1 MKEVQ
6 NREDAKE
13 IIGEERSA
21 SSQSIKDT
29 KAPKGTKT
37 TKEKVKRGCCGCL
50 VVCLAIFVI
59 ICVIGIVLGSSE
71 SSTSEPSERDTE
83 VSSEAQTETSDQP
96 DTAIAEEADEEITDQ
111 AAETATEESAVES
124 AEQADETVA
133 EESAEGGTD
142 QVDEMDAEESVEEA
156 TEATSSDDEWPE
168 ITALGLDNSTMIS
181 IYDDFQSAIK
191 ANSGEYDSK
200 FDQKIGDK
208 YGISADDAYLV
219 YSYAQLNYAALVAD
233 NGTDI
238 SNMQLNFNTLLEV
251 NTNGGTIIIKA
262 KIKGNLTAKMALKG
276 CYFDAYEAIQEY
288 GLEQF
293 DELDYWAVADM
304 TDGSESKVISYTISK
319 DVMQKV
325 AREEILENK
334 LVDYADDVWVLPSL
348 LK

>member
-124 AEQADETVA
+124 TEQADETIA
-133 EESAEGGTD
+133 EESAEGATD
-142 QVDEMDAEESVEEA
+142 QVDETDAEESVEEA
-156 TEATSSDDEWPE
+156 TEATSSDDEWP
-168 ITALGLDNSTMIS
+168 D
-181 IYDDFQSAIK
+181 
-191 ANSGEYDSK
+191 
-200 FDQKIGDK
+200 
-208 YGISADDAYLV
+208 V
-219 YSYAQLNYAALVAD
+219 
-233 NGTDI
+233 
-238 SNMQLNFNTLLEV
+238 SNMKLNFNTLLEV

-262 KIKGNLTAKMALKG
+262 KIKGNLTAKMALKS